1 MSIMSIF
8 LMILLFFC
16 ETLAF
21 ARTKI
26 VHSIEIDSNAE
37 ETIALNFNITLYD
50 LHCDFASVG
59 KLLIFTVEFLH
70 HDVVSCA
77 TLDDSLK
84 ISYALQT

>member
-1 MSIMSIF
+1 MSTMSIF

-26 VHSIEIDSNAE
+26 VHTIEIDSNAE

-50 LHCDFASVG
+50 LHCDFTSVG
-59 KLLIFTVEFLH
+59 MLLKLIVVEFLYH
-70 HDVVSCA
+70 VVSCA
-77 TLDDSLK
+77 ILDL
-84 ISYALQT
+84 IG

>member
-1 MSIMSIF
+1 MSTMSIF

-26 VHSIEIDSNAE
+26 VHTIEIDSNAE

-59 KLLIFTVEFLH
+59 KLLTFTVDFLYIMLFRVLH
-70 HDVVSCA
+70 WM
-77 TLDDSLK
+77 TR
-84 ISYALQT
+84 